1 MREQSEQPLLLCMAY
16 NPTFKNSL
24 RQLLRQKEQQPTFP
38 ASEKMLTKDVQEQVL
53 QYSHMSIMN
62 NFTQVH
68 PA

>member
-53 QYSHMSIMN
+53 
-62 NFTQVH
+62 
-68 PA
+68 